1 MKKIIALALCLI
13 MMCGCAALAET
24 AEKETMGTLTVG
36 GNFQIQ
42 CKIPDGYRMTILDT
56 SNTKVVALV
65 ASEKE
70 NTPHITVSVAFNEE
84 YTEFDEATGTSRALK
99 LNDVSD
105 EVMEEIKASFL
116 DNMLDAEFEEK
127 ETAYGTKLLIVKGH
141 VDEESSVVDFY
152 SIYNSYE
159 VEVIA
164 TMGQNAEN
172 GILTEE
178 QIQMVIDF
186 LSDMDFVAV

>member
-1 MKKIIALALCLI
+1 MKKIIALALCLM
-13 MMCGCAALAET
+13 MMCGAALAET

-36 GNFQIQ
+36 GNFQIK
-42 CKIPDGYRMTILDT
+42 CRIPDGYKMNILDANST
-56 SNTKVVALV
+56 SVLAVV
-65 ASEKE
+65 ASEAE

-84 YTEFDEATGTSRALK
+84 YTEFDEATGDSKALK

-127 ETAYGTKLLIVKGH
+127 ETAYGTKLLVVKGH
-141 VDEESSVVDFY
+141 VDEESSIVDFY

-164 TMGQNAEN
+164 TMGQDAEN
-172 GILTEE
+172 GILSEE
-178 QIQMVIDF
+178 QIQMVVDF
-186 LSDMDFVAV
+186 LSEMDFVAM

>member
-1 MKKIIALALCLI
+1 MKKIIALALCLM
-13 MMCGCAALAET
+13 MMCGAALAET

-36 GNFQIQ
+36 GNFQIK
-42 CKIPDGYRMTILDT
+42 CRIPDGYKMNILDANST
-56 SNTKVVALV
+56 SVLAVV
-65 ASEKE
+65 ASEAE

-84 YTEFDEATGTSRALK
+84 YTELDEATGDSKALK

-127 ETAYGTKLLIVKGH
+127 ETAYGTKLLVVKGH
-141 VDEESSVVDFY
+141 VDEESSIVDFY

-164 TMGQNAEN
+164 TMGQDAEN
-172 GILTEE
+172 GILSEE
-178 QIQMVIDF
+178 QIQMVVDF
-186 LSDMDFVAV
+186 LSEMDFVAM

>member
-1 MKKIIALALCLI
+1 MKKIIALALCLM
-13 MMCGCAALAET
+13 MMCGAALAET

-36 GNFQIQ
+36 GNFQIK
-42 CKIPDGYRMTILDT
+42 CRIPDGYKMNILDANST
-56 SNTKVVALV
+56 SVLAVV
-65 ASEKE
+65 ASEAE

-84 YTEFDEATGTSRALK
+84 YTEFDEATGDSKALK

-127 ETAYGTKLLIVKGH
+127 ETAYGTKLLVVKGH
-141 VDEESSVVDFY
+141 VDEESSIVDFY

-159 VEVIA
+159 IEVIA
-164 TMGQNAEN
+164 TMGQDAEN
-172 GILTEE
+172 GILSEE
-178 QIQMVIDF
+178 QIQMVVDF
-186 LSDMDFVAV
+186 LSEMDFVAM

>member
-1 MKKIIALALCLI
+1 MKKIIALALCLM
-13 MMCGCAALAET
+13 MMCGAALAET

-36 GNFQIQ
+36 GNFQIK
-42 CKIPDGYRMTILDT
+42 CRIPDGYKMNILDANST
-56 SNTKVVALV
+56 SVLAVV
-65 ASEKE
+65 ASEAE

-84 YTEFDEATGTSRALK
+84 YTEFDEATGDSKALK

-105 EVMEEIKASFL
+105 EVMEKIKASFL

-127 ETAYGTKLLIVKGH
+127 ETAYGTKLLVVKGH

-159 VEVIA
+159 IEVIA
-164 TMGQNAEN
+164 TMGQDAEN
-172 GILTEE
+172 GILSEE
-178 QIQMVIDF
+178 QTQMVVDF
-186 LSDMDFVAV
+186 LSEMDFVAM

>member
-1 MKKIIALALCLI
+1 MKKIIALALCLM
-13 MMCGCAALAET
+13 MMCGAALAET

-36 GNFQIQ
+36 GNFQIK
-42 CKIPDGYRMTILDT
+42 CRIPDGYKMNILDANST
-56 SNTKVVALV
+56 SVLAVV
-65 ASEKE
+65 ASEAE

-84 YTEFDEATGTSRALK
+84 YTEFDEATGNSKALK

-127 ETAYGTKLLIVKGH
+127 ETAYGTKLLVVKGH

-159 VEVIA
+159 IEVIA
-164 TMGQNAEN
+164 TMGQDAEN
-172 GILTEE
+172 GILSEE
-178 QIQMVIDF
+178 QVQMVVDF
-186 LSDMDFVAV
+186 LSEMDFVAM